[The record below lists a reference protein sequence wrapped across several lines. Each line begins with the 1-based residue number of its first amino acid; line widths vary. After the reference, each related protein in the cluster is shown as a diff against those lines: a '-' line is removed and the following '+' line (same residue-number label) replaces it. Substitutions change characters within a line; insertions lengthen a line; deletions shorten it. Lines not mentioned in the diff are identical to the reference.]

1 MKITRI
7 ATVCLFAATTVGCA
21 GQAFNL
27 PDDTMQTAAVL
38 VGAGVGGLVGAQFG
52 AGAGQLAATG
62 AGVLL
67 GAFAGKVIGDKLNE
81 ADKQPAEQA
90 AYEGLERGPTG
101 RATTWHNPDTGHS
114 GSFTPVRTY
123 QLDDGTRCRDFE
135 QSVAAGGATDQAS
148 GTACRESNGDWAVD
162 NT

>member
-1 MKITRI
+1 MKIMRI
-7 ATVCLFAATTVGCA
+7 ATVCLCATATAGC

-27 PDDTMQTAAVL
+27 DDDTMKTAVVL

-52 AGAGQLAATG
+52 AGTGQLAATG

-67 GAFAGKVIGDKLNE
+67 GAFAGKVIGDSLSE
-81 ADKQPAEQA
+81 GDKQPAEHA
-90 AYEGLERGPTG
+90 AYEGLERGSDG
-101 RATTWHNPDTGHS
+101 RSRTWQNPDSGHS

-123 QLDDGTRCRDFE
+123 ELEDGTPCREFE
-135 QSVAAGGATDQAS
+135 QSVSAGGVTDQSS
-148 GTACRESNGDWAVD
+148 GTACREPDGDWAVD